1 MVLWTFYNL
10 KSICKLLA
18 WSMIS
23 DSIIRKCQLG
33 SYCFDPII
41 HAFNVLVQLP
51 KDRKYICVVTKHV
64 LIKTLAIR
72 KHKYEIDSKAPRKLL
87 DMIQILHINAQSH
100 RDKRRCCF
108 IFRSSYKHKW
118 CERISEQMRLM
129 CNSAWLQKDDRLVK
143 QHRVYTRP
151 SPNNYWIDFIINI
164 QSPALPVGGNIE
176 NVWKKWNKWRPV
188 QILHTSNTS
197 DTSNRSFVL

>member
-87 DMIQILHINAQSH
+87 DMIQILHIM
-100 RDKRRCCF
+100 
-108 IFRSSYKHKW
+108 HKA
-118 CERISEQMRLM
+118 IGTNGGAVSFSVL
-129 CNSAWLQKDDRLVK
+129 
-143 QHRVYTRP
+143 H
-151 SPNNYWIDFIINI
+151 INI
-164 QSPALPVGGNIE
+164 NDVKGLANKWDWCATARDCRRTTDWSSNIGFTRALPQTITE
-176 NVWKKWNKWRPV
+176 
-188 QILHTSNTS
+188 LT
-197 DTSNRSFVL
+197 LL